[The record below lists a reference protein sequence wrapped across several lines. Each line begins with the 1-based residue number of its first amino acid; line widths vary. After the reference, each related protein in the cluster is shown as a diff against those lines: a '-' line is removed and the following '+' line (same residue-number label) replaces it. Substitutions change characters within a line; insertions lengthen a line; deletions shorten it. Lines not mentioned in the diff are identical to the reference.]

1 MIYYCTS
8 VRTITVV
15 YMKWQGG
22 CLRRKNTF
30 VIFIWKSLVGKL
42 YLNLVKYVNESVIL
56 CEKQNVKVLSF
67 QINKCSMMMH
77 HIQFQHVTLGLT
89 PNLTQYNDQVYHF
102 TETITAD
109 RFEMTW
115 GTINNDISSFLGL
128 FKSLKH
134 FQSQNRNIK
143 ISVCWTRWYSIQTE
157 LVHTVYHKTKPMHG
171 KACKCSISADVNV
184 PSVLFWSVV

>member
-1 MIYYCTS
+1 MNQLFC
-8 VRTITVV
+8 VRNRT
-15 YMKWQGG
+15 
-22 CLRRKNTF
+22 L
-30 VIFIWKSLVGKL
+30 KSCPFR
-42 YLNLVKYVNESVIL
+42 SI
-56 CEKQNVKVLSF
+56 NVA
-67 QINKCSMMMH
+67 MMMH

-89 PNLTQYNDQVYHF
+89 PNLTQYNDQVYNF
-102 TETITAD
+102 TETITANG
-109 RFEMTW
+109 FEMTW
-115 GTINNDISSFLGL
+115 GRINNDISSFLGL

-171 KACKCSISADVNV
+171 KACKRSISADVNV